1 MKGIMEVPATA
12 AAAGIS
18 PSIANDARG
27 HFVQFYERDEAL
39 VESVADFIGTGF
51 TGGATAIV
59 IATRRHREQLAE
71 CCAIR
76 GLDLPLAQDAG
87 TCVMLDARTSVES
100 LLVDGRLD
108 ADRFTATIEPLIAT
122 AARRGSPVVVFG
134 EMVAVLW
141 SDGRHEAAAQLEGL
155 WNVLAQNYT
164 FSLFCA
170 YPIAQMQNGPWPAMH
185 AICAAHSHMVAAH
198 ATEHAS
204 EEKRLAELFH
214 LQRQARALEREI
226 GQRQATESQLAS
238 RERELAAILENAAQ
252 AVHSVGPDGTVLW
265 ANQSELDMLGYA
277 AGEYVGHPLADF
289 YEDAGVAKQI
299 LRRLA
304 AGESLHDEPV
314 RMRHK
319 DGSIH
324 DVLVTSNAHFD
335 NGTFVNTRCFS
346 RDVTEQRRME
356 RALRESEERAEHTRA
371 LLAAIVESSDDAIIS
386 KSLDGTITSWNSG
399 ATRLFGYGADEAI
412 GRPITTIIPPELHHE
427 ERSILERLARGERID
442 HFETVRVTKDGRHI
456 DVSLTISPV
465 RDHAGRVVGAS
476 KVARDVSERRRMEEK
491 LRETDRRKDEFIA
504 MLGHELRNP
513 LAPIRNVAAVLRRMT
528 AGNSAAQE
536 LCLMLERQVQQ
547 MTRLLDDLLDVN
559 RITRGKIR
567 FERELVDLAV
577 VARRAL
583 EASAP
588 LIERRHHRLQVDLP
602 AAPLSVHG
610 DCARLVQLLTNL
622 LNNAAKYTPEGG
634 HIDVSVKR
642 TGAWYELRV
651 KDNGVGIVPDMLP
664 KVFDLFFQAGRS
676 AADVQEG
683 LGLGLTLVRVIA
695 EHHGGTVEAVSAGSG
710 RGSEFIV
717 RLPDAEASRPAD
729 RPRAPIKL
737 GVGVDGYAPR
747 NAPRPH
753 PFG

>member
-1 MKGIMEVPATA
+1 MEVPATT
-12 AAAGIS
+12 AGI
-18 PSIANDARG
+18 PRRMADDAPARG

-39 VESVADFIGTGF
+39 VESVADFIGTGLAD
-51 TGGATAIV
+51 GATAIV
-59 IATRRHREQLAE
+59 FATAHHLEQIGE
-71 CCAIR
+71 RCAAH
-76 GLDLPLAQDAG
+76 GLDLALAEGAG
-87 TCVMLDARTSVES
+87 TCVMRDARRSIES
-100 LLVDGRLD
+100 LLVDGRPD
-108 ADRFTATIEPLIAT
+108 AGRFTATIEPFIAT
-122 AARRGSPVVVFG
+122 AARRGSRVVVFG
-134 EMVAVLW
+134 EMVALLG
-141 SDGRHEAAAQLEGL
+141 SDGRHEAAMQLEEF
-155 WNVLAQNYT
+155 WNVLAQRHA

-170 YPIAQMQNGPWPAMH
+170 YPIAQVHRGPWAVVH
-185 AICAAHSHMVAAH
+185 AICGAQSHRVAAH
-198 ATEHAS
+198 VTEHES
-204 EEKRLAELFH
+204 EEKRLEQVFRPQL
-214 LQRQARALEREI
+214 QARAFEREI
-226 GQRQATESQLAS
+226 GQRRVTESLLAS

-265 ANQSELDMLGYA
+265 ANQSELDMLGYTP
-277 AGEYVGHPLADF
+277 GEYVGHPVAHF
-289 YEDAGVAKQI
+289 YEDPGVAKQI

-314 RMRHK
+314 RMRHR
-319 DGSIH
+319 DGSVR

-335 NGTFVNTRCFS
+335 NGTFVKTRCFS

-356 RALRESEERAEHTRA
+356 RALRESEERAEHTRS

-399 ATRLFGYGADEAI
+399 AARLFGYAADEAI
-412 GRPITTIIPPELHHE
+412 GRPVTTIIPPELHHE

-442 HFETVRVTKDGRHI
+442 HFETVRVTKDGRRI

-465 RDHAGRVVGAS
+465 RDRGGQVVGAS

-491 LRETDRRKDEFIA
+491 LRDADRRKDEFIA

-513 LAPIRNVAAVLRRMT
+513 LAPIRNVAAVLRRTT
-528 AGNSAAQE
+528 AGNSASQE
-536 LCLMLERQVQQ
+536 LCMMLERQVQQ

-559 RITRGKIR
+559 RVTRGKIR

-577 VARRAL
+577 VVRRAL
-583 EASAP
+583 EAGAP
-588 LIERRHHRLQVDLP
+588 LVERRRHRLHIDLP

-610 DCARLVQLLTNL
+610 DCARLVQMLTNL
-622 LNNAAKYTPEGG
+622 LDNAAKYTPEGG
-634 HIDVSVKR
+634 DIDVSVKR
-642 TGAWYELRV
+642 LGAWHEIRV

-664 KVFDLFFQAGRS
+664 KIFDLFFQAGRS
-676 AADVQEG
+676 PAEVQEG

-695 EHHGGTVEAVSAGSG
+695 EHHGGGVEAVSGGLG

-729 RPRAPIKL
+729 PARAPRKR
-737 GVGVDGYAPR
+737 GVTPDGYADR
-747 NAPRPH
+747 DAPGPH